1 LLALLTA
8 VALGWGLTGSRA
20 VWFAAQGLAPAL
32 EGRDVLVTG
41 VVSDMPQA
49 TDAGL
54 RFRLQVEDAVT
65 VDGAG
70 ARGGLP
76 VALPPLLEVGW
87 YHTGWNAATQLPELQ
102 RPPADL
108 AAGQRW
114 HMVLRLKA
122 PHGNFNPH
130 GFDYELYLWTQG
142 VQATGYVRAT
152 ASTPVPRLLA
162 QTYQAPV
169 AQLRQA
175 VRERIQA
182 RVSDPRAAG
191 LLTALV
197 VGDQRAIERSDWD
210 VFRATGISHL
220 VSISGLH
227 ITMFAWAATWCVRR
241 AWRSSALLCRRYP
254 ASQAAWILGLLAAT
268 AYAVFSG
275 WGVPAQRT
283 CLMLALVV
291 ALRLQ
296 GVQWPWPWVAL
307 AAAVGVLLWDPWAL
321 LQPGFWLSFVAVMLL
336 FAAGNAPEKIAES
349 PTDTL
354 ASGQNGTQLEA
365 GPLRGTV
372 RRYAARLLHSA
383 GSLLREQWVITLALA
398 PLVVLWFGQ
407 VSLIGLLANAVAIP
421 WVTLVVTP
429 LGLLGV
435 LWPPLWTAATGAIV
449 LLYAAMDALAL
460 LPFAALHLPLPPLL
474 PGVLAA
480 LGAGLAML
488 PVQGYLRALGWVP
501 VLALLLWRPAQP
513 AAGEFELLAADVGQG
528 NAVLVQTAGH
538 ALLFDTGPR
547 YSPESDAGSRVLLPL
562 IKALDVRLDTVLLS
576 HRDMDHVGGAPAV
589 LMMQPDA
596 SLLSSLEP
604 QHALQQLRTSHRCEA
619 GMRWQWDGV
628 DFEVL
633 HPTADAY
640 AADPPPRANALSC
653 VLRVSNGRQAVLL
666 TGDIEAAQE
675 QSLLADPARAPLLR
689 ADVLLVPHHGSKTS
703 STPEFLQAVQPRHA
717 LVQAGYRN
725 RYGHPA
731 AEVQA
736 RYADLRINL
745 VTSPRCGAA
754 RWRSVE
760 PQNVACLRE
769 DERKYWHHHVP

>member
-1 LLALLTA
+1 
-8 VALGWGLTGSRA
+8 
-20 VWFAAQGLAPAL
+20 
-32 EGRDVLVTG
+32 
-41 VVSDMPQA
+41 
-49 TDAGL
+49 
-54 RFRLQVEDAVT
+54 
-65 VDGAG
+65 
-70 ARGGLP
+70 
-76 VALPPLLEVGW
+76 
-87 YHTGWNAATQLPELQ
+87 
-102 RPPADL
+102 
-108 AAGQRW
+108 
-114 HMVLRLKA
+114 
-122 PHGNFNPH
+122 
-130 GFDYELYLWTQG
+130 
-142 VQATGYVRAT
+142 
-152 ASTPVPRLLA
+152 
-162 QTYQAPV
+162 
-169 AQLRQA
+169 
-175 VRERIQA
+175 
-182 RVSDPRAAG
+182 
-191 LLTALV
+191 
-197 VGDQRAIERSDWD
+197 
-210 VFRATGISHL
+210 
-220 VSISGLH
+220 
-227 ITMFAWAATWCVRR
+227 
-241 AWRSSALLCRRYP
+241 
-254 ASQAAWILGLLAAT
+254 
-268 AYAVFSG
+268 
-275 WGVPAQRT
+275 
-283 CLMLALVV
+283 
-291 ALRLQ
+291 
-296 GVQWPWPWVAL
+296 
-307 AAAVGVLLWDPWAL
+307 
-321 LQPGFWLSFVAVMLL
+321 
-336 FAAGNAPEKIAES
+336 
-349 PTDTL
+349 
-354 ASGQNGTQLEA
+354 
-365 GPLRGTV
+365 
-372 RRYAARLLHSA
+372 
-383 GSLLREQWVITLALA
+383 
-398 PLVVLWFGQ
+398 
-407 VSLIGLLANAVAIP
+407 
-421 WVTLVVTP
+421 
-429 LGLLGV
+429 
-435 LWPPLWTAATGAIV
+435 
-449 LLYAAMDALAL
+449 
-460 LPFAALHLPLPPLL
+460 LL

-480 LGAGLAML
+480 LGAGLALL